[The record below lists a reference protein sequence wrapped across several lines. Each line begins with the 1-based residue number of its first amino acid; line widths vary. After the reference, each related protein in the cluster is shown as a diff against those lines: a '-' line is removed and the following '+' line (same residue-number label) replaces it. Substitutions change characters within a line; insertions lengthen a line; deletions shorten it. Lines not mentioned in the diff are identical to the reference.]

1 MDEYIKQ
8 RQAVLNDICQK
19 RYGCDYEGDCP
30 SCAYTTPLAA
40 APAAN
45 VVPVVR
51 CEKCAHHEDEE
62 PGMVYCQ
69 QIVGGWVPN
78 EFFCAEGEEQ
88 NDRRKS
94 MGRLISADALIKN
107 HFSDEH
113 NIALSY
119 ANKMWMRQI
128 INAEPTVDAVPRELF
143 DKLLKGMCEMCFMWG
158 DGLCPFCEW
167 KKYRTDANEPNGA

>member
-51 CEKCAHHEDEE
+51 CGDCKYSTLPSVQTQIYGK
-62 PGMVYCQ
+62 PGTRTCHNKES
-69 QIVGGWVPN
+69 PCN
-78 EFFCAEGEEQ
+78 
-88 NDRRKS
+88 RR
-94 MGRLISADALIKN
+94 N
-107 HFSDEH
+107 VFSDDFCR
-113 NIALSY
+113 Y
-119 ANKMWMRQI
+119 
-128 INAEPTVDAVPRELF
+128 
-143 DKLLKGMCEMCFMWG
+143 G
-158 DGLCPFCEW
+158 DG
-167 KKYRTDANEPNGA
+167 KNDADEPNRA

>member
-1 MDEYIKQ
+1 MSEYAKIKTARTIICDLCNELHSDEPCEP
-8 RQAVLNDICQK
+8 AD
-19 RYGCDYEGDCP
+19 CDWLRMLEEDAGD
-30 SCAYTTPLAA
+30 
-40 APAAN
+40 
-45 VVPVVR
+45 VVTVVR
-51 CEKCAHHEDEE
+51 CEKCAHHEDEQ

-119 ANKMWMRQI
+119 ANKIWMRQI

-143 DKLLKGMCEMCFMWG
+143 DKLLKDMCEMCFMWG
-158 DGLCPFCEW
+158 DRLCPFCEW
-167 KKYRTDANEPNGA
+167 KEYRTDANEPDGA